1 MLTALGSILTIVIIG
16 VIYYLFTNFDAKQA
30 DKYVDRHVKQT
41 MADVELEKLKAQ
53 QEETRLKREFFEF
66 QKAQVLEDKSAKPIN
81 ASYKVKNELE
91 DKAKKTPQSQ

>member
-41 MADVELEKLKAQ
+41 MADVELEKLKA
-53 QEETRLKREFFEF
+53 
-66 QKAQVLEDKSAKPIN
+66 
-81 ASYKVKNELE
+81 
-91 DKAKKTPQSQ
+91 